1 MVPKPISMC
10 VDGWR
15 WRERGAWVGGTLA
28 AWLVSNK
35 YADIN
40 NYVNVDGA
48 KSKRADSNT

>member
-1 MVPKPISMC
+1 M
-10 VDGWR
+10 
-15 WRERGAWVGGTLA
+15 GGTLA

-48 KSKRADSNT
+48 KSKRVDYILEHNQ